1 MKKKTV
7 FLTILIVAI
16 TIVTALSVSY
26 AYWAATKVQDSSN
39 VIASD
44 CLNITFNELS
54 DAINLNRTYP
64 GELSTY
70 AFSINNTCN
79 INVNYDV
86 NLETLEGSTL
96 DTEYLSTIVKG
107 VNSNDTV
114 INNLEEFENYAN
126 NNYALAHIENKL
138 LNTYDTA
145 TTTITNS
152 VTSNRITSSAI
163 KPGEYHNY
171 AISVLL
177 DENSNDPESMNK
189 TWMGKVIINSTTPSP
204 IRITFDSNGG
214 DMDVSSKLVYTYETY
229 GELPKP
235 TKEGYV
241 FKYWYYDNDETKGI
255 NSMSTVNNTN
265 DFTLKAKYVSIDTN
279 AVLQENKFY
288 RYLTF
293 AARSAVRENYKA
305 NLIPFEGFLTEEE
318 KYNMFGGATN
328 TILSTNTFQCGT
340 EETCRYAV
348 ELFEKYDELTNEL
361 NVYYYIPNA
370 NIQITADKF
379 GSTMNVTNIDQ
390 LFKHL
395 KKIDVSAID
404 TSLMTNMNY
413 MFYACESLEEIVFG
427 NFNTTNVTS
436 MREMFSECTS
446 LRSINLDGFNT
457 GNVTNMTGMFKNCS
471 SLTSIDLDGLNTTNV
486 TSMGSMFEGCT
497 NLVTID
503 ISNFNTSNVTDMY
516 SMFSGLEHIEELDLS
531 SLNLSNVTN
540 ITELVAGDSELR
552 IVTFS
557 NTINQGISDS
567 SMLCGTREDLEIIG
581 YTPSEE
587 ARGCIS

>member
-1 MKKKTV
+1 MNKKKKIT
-7 FLTILIVAI
+7 LTILIVAI

-39 VIASD
+39 VVASN

-255 NSMSTVNNTN
+255 NSKSLVNSTS
-265 DFTLKAKYVSIDTN
+265 DFTLKAKYISADTK
-279 AVLQENKFY
+279 AVLEENEFY
-288 RYLTF
+288 NLLARTNLGDLTEDNRY
-293 AARSAVRENYKA
+293 YKVD
-305 NLIPFEGFLTEEE
+305 LLPFDGYMTEEE
-318 KYNMFGGATN
+318 MSTRFPSASVFW
-328 TILSTNTFQCGT
+328 STNTYACEGEGT
-340 EETCRYAV
+340 C
-348 ELFEKYDELTNEL
+348 KYKVLMLNEYNEATDAL
-361 NVYYYIPNA
+361 NIYYYIPDA

-379 GSTMNVTNIDQ
+379 GRSGDSDGYLDGKD
-390 LFKHL
+390 LFYKHL
-395 KKIDVSAID
+395 RRIDLSGIDV
-404 TSLMTNMNY
+404 SLMTNMSY
-413 MFYACESLEEIVFG
+413 MFNGCEFLEEIVFG
-427 NFNTTNVTS
+427 NFDS
-436 MREMFSECTS
+436 S
-446 LRSINLDGFNT
+446 
-457 GNVTNMTGMFKNCS
+457 NVTNMDNMFSN
-471 SLTSIDLDGLNTTNV
+471 LTSLRTIDLSSVETDSV
-486 TSMGSMFEGCT
+486 TSMDNMFEGCT
-497 NLVTID
+497 NLETID
-503 ISNFNTSNVTDMY
+503 VSNFNTSNVT
-516 SMFSGLEHIEELDLS
+516 SMLSAFAGLTSLEELDLS
-531 SLNLSNVTN
+531 ALDLSNLEN
-540 ITELVAGDSELR
+540 MASMLDGDISLR
-552 IVTFS
+552 RVIFN
-557 NTINQGISDS
+557 NTINSSVSDS
-567 SMLCGTREDLEIIG
+567 SMLCGTSEDLEIIG